1 MRKNRAAGVVL
12 VVCAGVAWAGGA
24 RSEDGGRPGR
34 PARVEP
40 PAVERL
46 IADLDSADGQV
57 RMAATRQL
65 FDRGKA
71 VLPALR
77 KAGAK
82 QVAPF
87 PVGGDRRLDLV
98 YSLLAGLPPSP
109 PGGRAGYKRDSLG
122 LHLTKGTTAGA
133 VAHMGAR
140 YGFVRDGRF
149 AAESAPNCYVKL
161 APGKRLEEVIQ
172 RLLTEE
178 PRVTT
183 VNLNYFE
190 G

>member
-1 MRKNRAAGVVL
+1 
-12 VVCAGVAWAGGA
+12 
-24 RSEDGGRPGR
+24 
-34 PARVEP
+34 
-40 PAVERL
+40 
-46 IADLDSADGQV
+46 
-57 RMAATRQL
+57 L
-65 FDRGKA
+65 FDRGKG

-82 QVAPF
+82 QVAPLGAS
-87 PVGGDRRLDLV
+87 VGGTRRLDLV

-109 PGGRAGYKRDSLG
+109 PGARAGYKRDSLG

-133 VAHMGAR
+133 VARMGVR
-140 YGFVRDGRF
+140 YGFVRDGAF

-178 PRVTT
+178 PRITT
-183 VNLNYFE
+183 VNLNYVE